1 MNEVLKEFDLT
12 YNDLFRAPDKEG
24 AIVSVRVHKKVKAV
38 LEELAKREGL
48 DGVSELVR
56 YLIAGYLL
64 GKYNIERP
72 KEKVLVEPI
81 VLNINVQKGRN
92 ATLDDVELDLAA
104 EEVAAVI
111 KDVEDYIKKVKAGI
125 VQKNPEIAMRL
136 GKKLV
141 KALKIAKRLGLEE
154 EYMRLIKLKTQL
166 SLLENL

>member
-141 KALKIAKRLGLEE
+141 KALKIAKKLGLEE